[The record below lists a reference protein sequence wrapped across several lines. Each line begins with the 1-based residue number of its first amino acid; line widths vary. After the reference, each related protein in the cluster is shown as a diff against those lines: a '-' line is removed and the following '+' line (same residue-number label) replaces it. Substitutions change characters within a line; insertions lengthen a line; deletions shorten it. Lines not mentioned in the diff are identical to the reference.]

1 MKARRI
7 TLFIKHQFFRHY
19 DNLVDD
25 FEYVPG
31 QGHVGVTPVLKYIHS
46 NFMIMVPGLTWEY

>member
-19 DNLVDD
+19 DNLDDD

-46 NFMIMVPGLTWEY
+46 NFMIMVPGLT